1 MKNDKTRIILLTA
14 LSVVSA
20 FVVLRHEILS
30 LNKTEWFIFDAFE
43 TLFWLGLGILIAIP
57 TTINAVKSYKR
68 SSSKSYFI
76 PIIILG
82 SATFLSLGLQFVH
95 TENNSPVILSAHYD
109 GDTNGISLKLRE
121 DRTYGLENYS
131 ILGGE
136 FIEGNY
142 ILENDTIYMDRKE
155 PIGNDFINDKLVV
168 TKDKILFH
176 LDKNGNF
183 DTVNY
188 FMRII
193 ENP

>member
-121 DRTYGLENYS
+121 DRTYRLENYS

-142 ILENDTIYMDRKE
+142 KLENDTIYMDRKE

>member
-121 DRTYGLENYS
+121 DRTYGIENYS